1 MLRNLRLHRIAAIV
15 VLILAAAWIG
25 SGKFASVG
33 SNAAN
38 AEASEA
44 AEAPAADA
52 SGAVA
57 ATPGPR
63 VVAGIVPV
71 FAEHARRI
79 ALSGVTEPDKRV
91 TLAARSMGVVQEL
104 ALTKGQKVAEGDV
117 VMTLE
122 GPETLA
128 NAEIARIAL
137 EQKERDLT
145 LAQNLFKSGN
155 TPETKVDS
163 ARSDRDAAAAQLQLA
178 RAAVD
183 RLQLV
188 APFAGVVDSV
198 EVEKGQW
205 VQTGAAVATILALD
219 PIIIRAE
226 VSELDVAEVHVGSK
240 ATVTLVNGAVLEGK
254 VRFVSHDA
262 SAATRTFPVEIAF
275 ANPDLT
281 LPSGMSAKV
290 DLFAKPVQAVTV
302 PRSIITLSDKGEIG
316 LRVVGADNLAQFV
329 AIQVLDDT
337 PDGLVVTG
345 VPHDVRVIVT
355 GQDLV
360 KDGEAV
366 VVEDAAA
373 GTVQP

>member
-1 MLRNLRLHRIAAIV
+1 MFRNLRLHRIAAIV
-15 VLILAAAWIG
+15 VLILAALWIG
-25 SGKFASVG
+25 TGEFASVG
-33 SNAAN
+33 SNQAN
-38 AEASEA
+38 AEASQA
-44 AEAPAADA
+44 AEAPAAE
-52 SGAVA
+52 GAVA
-57 ATPGPR
+57 STPTVR
-63 VVAGIVPV
+63 VVAGITPV
-71 FAEHARRI
+71 FAEHARKI

-91 TLAARSMGVVQEL
+91 TLAARSMGVVQNL
-104 ALTKGQKVAEGDV
+104 ALTKGQRVAAGDV

-137 EQKERDLT
+137 AQKERDLT
-145 LAQNLFKSGN
+145 LTQNLFKSGN
-155 TPETKVDS
+155 TPETKVTS
-163 ARSDRDAAAAQLQLA
+163 AQSDRDAAAAQLELA

-205 VQTGAAVATILALD
+205 VQTGAPVATILALD

-226 VSELDVAEVHVGSK
+226 VSELDVGEVHDGSK
-240 ATVTLVNGAVLEGK
+240 AAVTLVNGTQLEGK
-254 VRFVSHDA
+254 VRFVAHEA
-262 SAATRTFPVEIAF
+262 SAATRTFPVEVAF
-275 ANPDLT
+275 ANPDLS

-290 DLFAKPVQAVTV
+290 DLYAKPVQAVTV
-302 PRSIITLSDKGEIG
+302 PRSIITLSAQGEIG
-316 LRVVGADNLAQFV
+316 VRVVGADNLAQFA

-345 VPHDVRVIVT
+345 IPQGVRVIVT

-366 VVEDAAA
+366 QVDETA
-373 GTVQP
+373 GATQP